1 MILISEIL
9 KGLKEQL
16 ETVCDNV
23 FLEPLNATDSQMN
36 SFIEVTFPTSL
47 TDNVEGSDDWWTDT
61 IVQIDINVRDR
72 MTRKSPN
79 ASNPGA
85 MDTLRAGVKHLF
97 PIVIEGETLRYK
109 VTRPI
114 ELLVNVSDG
123 GGFHYTRIQA
133 MVRTI

>member
-9 KGLKEQL
+9 KGLKEQM
-16 ETVCDNV
+16 ETVCENV
-23 FLEPLNATDSQMN
+23 FLEPVNATDSILG
-36 SFIEVTFPTSL
+36 SFIEITFPTSI

-61 IVQIDINVRDR
+61 IVQIDINVKDR

-79 ASNPGA
+79 SSNPIV
-85 MDTLRAGVKHLF
+85 MDTLRAGVKSLF
-97 PIVIEGETLRYK
+97 PLSIEGKTLRYN

-123 GGFHYTRIQA
+123 GGYHYTRIQA